1 MAVPADIRKR
11 VIRLRRE
18 IAEHDKRYYLL
29 SAPTISDREYDA
41 LLLELKRL
49 EAAHPELHSAE
60 SPTQKVGGGVSK
72 GFTPISHRVPMLS
85 IESMFAREEI
95 AEFDQRI
102 ARQLNKAQVRYSC
115 ELKFDGL
122 AVNLTYENG
131 ELLTAAL
138 RGTGEQGED
147 VTSNAVYVQGIP
159 RLLHATSPPTLIEV
173 RGEVV
178 LKRSEFQEIRRIAAS
193 TERAKTPTNPRNAAS
208 GAMRQRKA
216 DRLVLPRLSF
226 YAYGVGFQSGAALP
240 RSQFS
245 LLDWLRAVGFSVSPH
260 RATATGPGEL
270 FAYYDEI
277 ESLRS
282 SLDFDIDGV
291 VYKVDDM
298 DAQEKLGAVGRDIKW
313 AAAHKFEAEKQ
324 KTRLVAFEF
333 QIGRTGAVTP
343 VARLE
348 RVFVGQAYVE
358 RATLHNEAEI
368 RSKNLHLN
376 DVVWVRRAGDV
387 IPEIVEVAE
396 PGPRRHEDEFHL
408 PSDCPLCGSV
418 VLKEPS
424 EAVARCTG
432 GWACPAQVK
441 GALEHFVGRRAMNI
455 EGVGTRFIDVLVDE
469 LGATNVA
476 DLYSLPKLAMEWL
489 ARKGDQAPLTE
500 YVSSSVV
507 RGPLWHRVFTSESFR
522 LSSQRP
528 TVGDLSRLYSSL
540 GSKSIDLQVLLLS
553 LIPKAPPVEGKL
565 SKRACLGESDAIR
578 ILSQLEASK
587 RPSLPTFLFALG
599 ARHIG
604 EEIARRVAAVFNTW
618 EQLESQDWAAL
629 IEEKKRLSKEKI
641 KSRSKEGGAPVIDR
655 LHGIGEEM
663 LCSLHR
669 FFASDV
675 NRRIVARLFESG
687 INISSEAVQ
696 PMPDVGRLS
705 GKSLLFTGQLV
716 TMARV
721 EAEGLVISAGG
732 KVASSVTKNLSYLV
746 AGASPGAKLEKARQY
761 GVSVITEE
769 EFLALLR

>member
-1 MAVPADIRKR
+1 MTATAEIRKR
-11 VIRLRRE
+11 VNRLRRE
-18 IAEHDKRYYLL
+18 IAEHERRYYLL
-29 SAPTISDREYDA
+29 SAPTIPDQEFDA
-41 LLLELKRL
+41 LLRELKSL
-49 EAAHPELHSAE
+49 EETYPELYSAD
-60 SPTQKVGGGVSK
+60 SPTQKVGGGVSR
-72 GFTPISHRVPMLS
+72 GFTPISHRIPMLS
-85 IESMFAREEI
+85 IESMFAHEEI

-102 ARQLNKAQVRYSC
+102 SRQLNIDQIRYSC

-131 ELLTAAL
+131 ELVTAAL

-147 VTSNAVYVQGIP
+147 VTSNAVHVQGIP
-159 RLLHATSPPTLIEV
+159 RLLHATSLPTLIEV

-178 LKRSEFQEIRRIAAS
+178 LKKSAFHEIRRIAAS
-193 TERAKTPTNPRNAAS
+193 NARAKTPANPRNAAS

-216 DRLVLPRLSF
+216 DQLVLPRLSF

-240 RSQFS
+240 RSQFR
-245 LLDWLRAVGFSVSPH
+245 LLDWLSKVGFSVSPN
-260 RATATGPGEL
+260 RAMATGASEL
-270 FAYYDEI
+270 FAYYE
-277 ESLRS
+277 EVQSLRS

-291 VYKVDDM
+291 VYKVDDI

-313 AAAHKFEAEKQ
+313 AAAHKFEAERQ
-324 KTRLVAFEF
+324 KTRLLAFEF

-368 RSKNLHLN
+368 KSKELHLN

-396 PGPRRHEDEFHL
+396 PGPRRDEDEFHL

-418 VLKEPS
+418 VLKES
-424 EAVARCTG
+424 GEAVARCTG

-469 LGATNVA
+469 LGASNVA
-476 DLYSLPKLAMEWL
+476 DLYSLPKLAMAWL
-489 ARKGDQAPLTE
+489 ARKGDQTPLTK

-522 LSSQRP
+522 LSSQGP
-528 TVGDLSRLYSSL
+528 TVGDLRGLYSSL

-553 LIPKAPPVEGKL
+553 LIPKAPPVEGKF

-587 RPSLPTFLFALG
+587 RPFLSTFLFALG

-641 KSRSKEGGAPVIDR
+641 KSRSKEGGAPVLDR

-687 INISSEAVQ
+687 INIASEAVR

-716 TMARV
+716 TMTRV
-721 EAEGLVISAGG
+721 EAEGLVNSAGG

-746 AGASPGAKLEKARQY
+746 AGASPGAKLEKAREY